1 MKRFSIRRR
10 SVSLKEWLR
19 GFLLVAALAAGGEAP
34 AADAGK
40 TVLVLGDSISAAY
53 GLQTENGEPGW
64 VQLLRQRLGSR
75 HGVVNASISGDTTVG
90 GLTRLPRTLAV
101 HKPDI
106 VIIELGGNDGLR
118 GYPVTSIRANL
129 LAMTEAVLVAGAKP
143 VLAGMQ
149 MPPNLGPRYTQAF
162 RELYTGIAAETGA
175 ALVPFLLEGIAT
187 DEALMQRD
195 GIHPNAKASRY
206 CWTTSGPC
214 WNPCWRRIEG
224 RNHHA
229 QFRHSA
235 FASHRHGCLPVGR
248 VSQRRNPTPY
258 CVGLRCANPTYLG
271 PELRPDQS
279 FGKRRRSH
287 HTGVSN
293 PTLIPLKSGCRQF
306 RTTLCSMRATTDGTI
321 RMALRFSAYH
331 WRPNRRA
338 TSPSGLKHSGKV
350 WGVTI
355 S

>member
-64 VQLLRQRLGSR
+64 VQLLRQRLGPR

-129 LAMTEAVLVAGAKP
+129 LAMTEAVLAAGAKP

-175 ALVPFLLEGIAT
+175 ALVPFLLEGVAT
-187 DEALMQRD
+187 DEALDAARRHPSQCQGAAVLARQRLARA
-195 GIHPNAKASRY
+195 G
-206 CWTTSGPC
+206 T
-214 WNPCWRRIEG
+214 
-224 RNHHA
+224 
-229 QFRHSA
+229 
-235 FASHRHGCLPVGR
+235 LVGD
-248 VSQRRNPTPY
+248 
-258 CVGLRCANPTYLG
+258 GLRA
-271 PELRPDQS
+271 
-279 FGKRRRSH
+279 GKS
-287 HTGVSN
+287 S
-293 PTLIPLKSGCRQF
+293 
-306 RTTLCSMRATTDGTI
+306 RTVYGSPNDGH
-321 RMALRFSAYH
+321 R
-331 WRPNRRA
+331 
-338 TSPSGLKHSGKV
+338 
-350 WGVTI
+350 
-355 S
+355 

>member
-64 VQLLRQRLGSR
+64 VQLLRQRLGPR
-75 HGVVNASISGDTTVG
+75 HRVVNASISGDTTVG

-129 LAMTEAVLVAGAKP
+129 LAMTEAVLAAGAKP
-143 VLAGMQ
+143 VLAGMR
-149 MPPNLGPRYTQAF
+149 MPPNLGPRYTRAF
-162 RELYTGIAAETGA
+162 HELYTGIAADTGA
-175 ALVPFLLEGIAT
+175 ALVPFLLEGVAT

-195 GIHPNAKASRY
+195 GIHPNAKAQPLLLDNV
-206 CWTTSGPC
+206 W
-214 WNPCWRRIEG
+214 
-224 RNHHA
+224 
-229 QFRHSA
+229 
-235 FASHRHGCLPVGR
+235 PV
-248 VSQRRNPTPY
+248 
-258 CVGLRCANPTYLG
+258 L
-271 PELRPDQS
+271 E
-279 FGKRRRSH
+279 
-287 HTGVSN
+287 
-293 PTLIPLKSGCRQF
+293 PLLEKE
-306 RTTLCSMRATTDGTI
+306 
-321 RMALRFSAYH
+321 
-331 WRPNRRA
+331 
-338 TSPSGLKHSGKV
+338 
-350 WGVTI
+350 
-355 S
+355 